1 MRTVG
6 YIPEEDAKKE
16 TEPVTV
22 SGSTTPPEQPP
33 DTGKKGAKK
42 E

>member
-6 YIPEEDAKKE
+6 YIPEEDAKEE
-16 TEPVTV
+16 TEPVTDP
-22 SGSTTPPEQPP
+22 GSTTPPEQPP

>member
-6 YIPEEDAKKE
+6 YIPEEDAKEE
-16 TEPVTV
+16 TEPVTD
-22 SGSTTPPEQPP
+22 P
-33 DTGKKGAKK
+33 GKKGAKK